1 MSVSSL
7 ALSPYWRD
15 YWGMWNAFVEP
26 YLAPLELS
34 QCHAPRFCVLP
45 QVAQQTI
52 PASGK
57 VQYNFRL
64 QPGSIIWG
72 LFPLNTSTDFL
83 GPVSVQLRDV
93 ELGHDFFQSPISTD
107 QLQVKGDWAG
117 VDFPSYTPML
127 PHPVVG
133 EGLFT
138 FEMWGPVGTLF
149 VMLLGVAEVTDCP
162 VR

>member
-7 ALSPYWRD
+7 ALWSCWRD
-15 YWGMWNAFVEP
+15 YWGMWNPAVEP

-34 QCHAPRFCVLP
+34 QCHAPRWAVLP

-57 VQYNFRL
+57 IQYNFRL

-72 LFPLNTSTDFL
+72 MFVDNNLNFDGTITI
-83 GPVSVQLRDV
+83 QLHDV
-93 ELGHDFFQSPISTD
+93 ALGHDFFQSPISTD
-107 QLQVKGDWAG
+107 QLQVNEAG
-117 VDFPSYTPML
+117 LDFPCFTPML
-127 PHPVVG
+127 PYPVVG
-133 EGLFT
+133 DGLFS
-138 FEMWGPVGTLF
+138 FEMWGPAGNVF
-149 VMLLGVAEVTDCP
+149 VMLLGVAEVTDCQ